1 MARSYSSFS
10 EALAK
15 ANEPKVKK
23 PKVKKEKGWKS
34 YVRKSLKT
42 RKENYAQ
49 AGAVYEFIKDKA
61 PSIVN
66 KSKILRYHNTA
77 LLVDKLY
84 DHIVWIENNKEQVD
98 KVLGDTM
105 KRTWKTKPYTE
116 LVNRIKILDAVKD
129 IMEET
134 DYDKRMALLAERL
147 FKLNE
152 PNLYTYLYDIA
163 SDKTIYR
170 ENVENLVS
178 KRQDMNE
185 AILSYA
191 KINNPES
198 VKDEQEYLSS
208 WWKAARKILEE
219 TSKLNYESGTVLKAL
234 FQFNIWNL
242 DFDNPDNEEVRA
254 FMTKIND
261 LANEITQ
268 RETTLRNG
276 FATLEEMHTYEDIHK
291 QMKRSR
297 ERERQDKIREKERE
311 MLREELDEDEIN
323 RELREIGQELSDPS
337 DMDMERFT
345 YLTDRIKELKQLKWE
360 REQAEGRV

>member
-1 MARSYSSFS
+1 MANYQHSKKFKKWLANKPQHPLYSKYF
-10 EALAK
+10 
-15 ANEPKVKK
+15 N
-23 PKVKKEKGWKS
+23 
-34 YVRKSLKT
+34 
-42 RKENYAQ
+42 RKENYTQ

-61 PSIVN
+61 PSIIN
-66 KSKILRYHNTA
+66 KSKILRYHKTA
-77 LLVDKLY
+77 ELVDKLY
-84 DHIVWIENNKEQVD
+84 DHMVWIEQNKADVD
-98 KVLGDTM
+98 KILGDDM
-105 KRTWKTKPYTE
+105 KKTWQTKPYVE
-116 LVNRIKILDAVKD
+116 LVDRIKILDVVKD
-129 IMEET
+129 VMEEA
-134 DYDKRMALLAERL
+134 DYAKRMALLAERL
-147 FKLNE
+147 YKLNE
-152 PNLYTYLYDIA
+152 PKLYTYLYDIA

-170 ENVENLVS
+170 ENVENLVVR
-178 KRQDMNE
+178 RQEMSD

-191 KINNPES
+191 KQNNPELIQD
-198 VKDEQEYLSS
+198 DEEYLKA

-254 FMTKIND
+254 FMDKISN
-261 LANEITQ
+261 LANEMTQ

-297 ERERQDKIREKERE
+297 EKERQEKIREKNRE
-311 MLREELDEDEIN
+311 ILREELDEDEIN

>member
-34 YVRKSLKT
+34 YVSKSLKPS
-42 RKENYAQ
+42 RKENYTQ

-61 PSIVN
+61 PSIIN
-66 KSKILRYHNTA
+66 KSKILRYHKTA
-77 LLVDKLY
+77 ELADKLY
-84 DHIVWIENNKEQVD
+84 DHIVWIEQNKINVD
-98 KVLGDTM
+98 KVLGDDM
-105 KRTWKTKPYTE
+105 NRTWQTKPYKE
-116 LVNRIKILDAVKD
+116 LVDRIKILDNIKD

-134 DYDKRMALLAERL
+134 DNYKRMALLAERL
-147 FKLNE
+147 YKLNE

-170 ENVENLVS
+170 ENVENLVAR
-178 KRQDMNE
+178 RQEMSN
-185 AILSYA
+185 AILSYV
-191 KINNPES
+191 KDNNPELI
-198 VKDEQEYLSS
+198 KDEKEYLKS

-242 DFDNPDNEEVRA
+242 DFDNPDNEEVKA
-254 FMTKIND
+254 FMDKISN
-261 LANEITQ
+261 LANEMTQ
-268 RETTLRNG
+268 RETTLKNG
-276 FATLEEMHTYEDIHK
+276 FNTLEEMHSYEDIQK

-297 ERERQDKIREKERE
+297 ERERQEK
-311 MLREELDEDEIN
+311 LRNEYVLSQNDINAELI
-323 RELREIGQELSDPS
+323 ELS
-337 DMDMERFT
+337 
-345 YLTDRIKELKQLKWE
+345 KELTKPGITQDRYSEIMSRINELSE
-360 REQAEGRV
+360 MAQQHIGGLGL